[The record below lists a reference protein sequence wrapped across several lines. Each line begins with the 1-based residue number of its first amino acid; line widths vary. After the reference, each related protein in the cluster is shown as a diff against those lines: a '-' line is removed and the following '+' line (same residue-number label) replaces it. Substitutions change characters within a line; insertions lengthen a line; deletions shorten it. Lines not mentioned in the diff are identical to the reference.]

1 MTSNVTMGFFFFFF
15 KQWITKENIYIDF
28 IKLKAVVQSLKDN
41 IKNVKQQP
49 KEWDKLF
56 PNPLS
61 VGNLISWIY
70 KEFLQLNNKK
80 TTQVKKQKWEFPSWC
95 SG

>member
-1 MTSNVTMGFFFFFF
+1 M
-15 KQWITKENIYIDF
+15 
-28 IKLKAVVQSLKDN
+28 QSLKDN

-70 KEFLQLNNKK
+70 KEFLQLNNRAQI
-80 TTQVKKQKWEFPSWC
+80 TQLKICKGFK
-95 SG
+95 